1 MKRILA
7 FCFFPAFVPPSN
19 GGESRLFNFYRA
31 LSRWHQVTLLTLTHA
46 GGEEEVIS
54 HGLNFV
60 ERRIPKD
67 QYFVRQYTALGQYS
81 GGGDLSGPGVS
92 ASGSLPTRLHQAYL
106 EEYEK
111 AEALFFDDPFTAQY
125 DLFAGT
131 DDKPRIYNS
140 YNCESLLYA
149 QLHPGDKARPIH
161 ELVRAAEQR
170 MLQNADLVLYC
181 NEGDLSA
188 FREMAPVATFDALY
202 APNGMTPVAAAK
214 RAASRQ
220 GVRGCFHGQRAS
232 AQCGGGGFH
241 RPYAS
246 PGLAGRW
253 L

>member
-19 GGESRLFNFYRA
+19 GGQSRLFNFYRA
-31 LSRWHQVTLLTLTHA
+31 LSRWHQITLLTSTHV
-46 GGEEEVIS
+46 GGEEEVIN

-67 QYFVRQYTALGQYS
+67 DHFVRQYAALEAHS
-81 GGGDLSGPGVS
+81 GGGDLSGPAIA

-111 AEALFFDDPFTAQY
+111 AEVFMHDFPFTVDY

-131 DDKPRIYNS
+131 DDKPRIYNAH
-140 YNCESLLYA
+140 NCEAMLYR
-149 QLHPGDKARPIH
+149 QLHPGEKSLPIH

-188 FREMAPVATFDALY
+188 FREIAPGALSMPSTRRT
-202 APNGMTPVAAAK
+202 A
-214 RAASRQ
+214 
-220 GVRGCFHGQRAS
+220 
-232 AQCGGGGFH
+232 
-241 RPYAS
+241 
-246 PGLAGRW
+246 
-253 L
+253 